1 MVVSQLLGRDLG
13 VVLVLFPLGAIPS
26 LGRLVLRGIRP
37 NGRAGEIRRADTR
50 DSMAQQNQEITPVDP
65 ANLPLKR
72 KRGRPRK
79 HDYDNPSCQQH
90 QRLEA
95 VPAQACPIGDSV
107 HHSQVIP
114 TRANSAVTSSH
125 GPNGLLG
132 QAVCGTLDGTF
143 DAGYLLTVRV
153 ANTGDVLK
161 GLVFDPRLCIPV
173 SAENDIAPL
182 LAPVATPN
190 GTFFSVDEALSET
203 LVSVP
208 VQAVPTSSASPF
220 KTAQVQASIPQTL
233 PKSTLYDANQE
244 PAPAASQQVVVDDA
258 KAEDFLGLAA
268 VNKETSQLILDVPS
282 EDRSIKVIE
291 SLGVEQGMH
300 QVKDSSTSMVEAS
313 GANEKMHQTK
323 ESPGERVEAPLC
335 SLTFQHYTS

>member
-1 MVVSQLLGRDLG
+1 
-13 VVLVLFPLGAIPS
+13 
-26 LGRLVLRGIRP
+26 
-37 NGRAGEIRRADTR
+37 
-50 DSMAQQNQEITPVDP
+50 MAQQNQEITPVDP

-90 QRLEA
+90 QRYLQHKAFANRLHLILSNPSACLGHRLEA
-95 VPAQACPIGDSV
+95 VPAQACPIADSV

-114 TRANSAVTSSH
+114 TRANSTVTSSH

-173 SAENDIAPL
+173 STENDIAPL

-190 GTFFSVDEALSET
+190 GTSFSVDETLSET

-208 VQAVPTSSASPF
+208 VQAVPTSSAAPF
-220 KTAQVQASIPQTL
+220 KTVNQSPATSRLPHTAPQLSKNVAPSTL
-233 PKSTLYDANQE
+233 PKSTLNDANEE

-268 VNKETSQLILDVPS
+268 VNKETSQMILDVPS
-282 EDRSIKVIE
+282 EGLSIKVIE

-300 QVKDSSTSMVEAS
+300 QVKESSTSMVEAS
-313 GANEKMHQTK
+313 GGNEKMH
-323 ESPGERVEAPLC
+323 
-335 SLTFQHYTS
+335 

>member
-1 MVVSQLLGRDLG
+1 MVLSQGIGSTAATAAWSGARGPADRSDG
-13 VVLVLFPLGAIPS
+13 HQAWRKPLDSCFTAVG
-26 LGRLVLRGIRP
+26 G
-37 NGRAGEIRRADTR
+37 GE
-50 DSMAQQNQEITPVDP
+50 S
-65 ANLPLKR
+65 
-72 KRGRPRK
+72 
-79 HDYDNPSCQQH
+79 
-90 QRLEA
+90 
-95 VPAQACPIGDSV
+95 
-107 HHSQVIP
+107 
-114 TRANSAVTSSH
+114 VTSSH

-208 VQAVPTSSASPF
+208 VQA
-220 KTAQVQASIPQTL
+220 AQVQASIPQTL

>member
-1 MVVSQLLGRDLG
+1 MIMIILVANNIKACLG
-13 VVLVLFPLGAIPS
+13 
-26 LGRLVLRGIRP
+26 
-37 NGRAGEIRRADTR
+37 
-50 DSMAQQNQEITPVDP
+50 
-65 ANLPLKR
+65 
-72 KRGRPRK
+72 
-79 HDYDNPSCQQH
+79 H
-90 QRLEA
+90 RLEA
-95 VPAQACPIGDSV
+95 VPAQACPIADSV

-114 TRANSAVTSSH
+114 TRANSTVTSSH

-173 SAENDIAPL
+173 STENDIAPL

-190 GTFFSVDEALSET
+190 GTSFSVDETLSET

-208 VQAVPTSSASPF
+208 VQAVPTSSAAPF
-220 KTAQVQASIPQTL
+220 KTVNQSPATSRLPHTAPQLSKNVQACIPQTL
-233 PKSTLYDANQE
+233 PKSTLNDANEE

-268 VNKETSQLILDVPS
+268 VNKETSQMILDVPS
-282 EDRSIKVIE
+282 EGLSIKVIE

-300 QVKDSSTSMVEAS
+300 QVKESSTSMVEAS
-313 GANEKMHQTK
+313 GGNEKMHQTK
-323 ESPGERVEAPLC
+323 ESPERVEA
-335 SLTFQHYTS
+335 HYVH

>member
-1 MVVSQLLGRDLG
+1 
-13 VVLVLFPLGAIPS
+13 
-26 LGRLVLRGIRP
+26 
-37 NGRAGEIRRADTR
+37 
-50 DSMAQQNQEITPVDP
+50 MAQQNQEITPVDP

-79 HDYDNPSCQQH
+79 HDYDNPSYQQH

-95 VPAQACPIGDSV
+95 VPAQACPIADSV

-173 SAENDIAPL
+173 STENDIAPL

-190 GTFFSVDEALSET
+190 GTSFSVDETLSET

-208 VQAVPTSSASPF
+208 VQAVPTSSAAPF
-220 KTAQVQASIPQTL
+220 KAVQACIPQTL
-233 PKSTLYDANQE
+233 PKSTLNDANEE

-268 VNKETSQLILDVPS
+268 VNKETSQMILDVPS
-282 EDRSIKVIE
+282 EDLSIKVIE
-291 SLGVEQGMH
+291 SLGVEQGMY
-300 QVKDSSTSMVEAS
+300 QVKESSTSMVEAS

-323 ESPGERVEAPLC
+323 ESPERVEA
-335 SLTFQHYTS
+335 HYVH